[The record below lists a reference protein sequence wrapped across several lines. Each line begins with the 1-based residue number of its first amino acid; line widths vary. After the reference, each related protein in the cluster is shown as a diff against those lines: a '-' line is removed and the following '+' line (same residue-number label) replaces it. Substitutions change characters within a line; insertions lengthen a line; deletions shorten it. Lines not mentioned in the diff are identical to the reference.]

1 MTDKTHSAPL
11 DATHIAPLDGDDIP
25 NENQAHNCFSCK
37 SPITGK
43 YCVNCGQKNDDYRRS
58 IFALILEMGANLTA
72 IEGRMWRTWAVLLFN
87 PGKVAREYADGART
101 SWSSP
106 IRIYIAMSLI
116 LFGFM
121 TLTNTHLF
129 SLDVNVQVKDGVEK
143 AEAELGPDDL
153 SFDLGAHM
161 FERQSTIDER
171 NSTRNFD
178 LIKLKLFDPE
188 GSLLNLN
195 IAVGEEDT
203 IDSDSDLDSGINDA
217 PPEKTGFVLNNK
229 PVSQENVSTFIINF
243 IQNPT
248 AVTRTF
254 KRWLPRL
261 MFFMMPLTMFIGAI
275 FIRGRKNAM
284 LYDHIVHAAYIHSVA
299 FFLIFIGVLAS
310 YVLPGNIIAKGIFI
324 LLLIYLPL
332 SLKRMFGRS
341 WPKTLWTSYGVGV
354 IYSIILFIGMS
365 IILGSGITSTIIPSP

>member
-1 MTDKTHSAPL
+1 
-11 DATHIAPLDGDDIP
+11 
-25 NENQAHNCFSCK
+25 
-37 SPITGK
+37 
-43 YCVNCGQKNDDYRRS
+43 
-58 IFALILEMGANLTA
+58 
-72 IEGRMWRTWAVLLFN
+72 MWRTWAVLLFK

-153 SFDLGAHM
+153 NFDFGAHM
-161 FERQSTIDER
+161 FERQSAIDKR

-178 LIKLKLFDPE
+178 LIKRKLFDQD
-188 GSLLNLN
+188 GGLNLN
-195 IAVGEEDT
+195 ISSGENDARENDT
-203 IDSDSDLDSGINDA
+203 GESDNGDAEIKDA
-217 PPEKTGFVLNNK
+217 PPEKTAFVLNNK
-229 PVSQENVSTFIINF
+229 PINQENVSTFIINF

-299 FFLIFIGVLAS
+299 FFVIFIGVLAS
-310 YVLPGNIIAKGIFI
+310 YIIPGNIIAKGIFI

-332 SLKRMFGRS
+332 SLRRMFGRS
-341 WPKTLWTSYGVGV
+341 WLKTLWTSYGVGV
-354 IYSIILFIGMS
+354 IYSIILSIGMV
-365 IILGSGITSTIIPSP
+365 IILGSGITSSIIPSS